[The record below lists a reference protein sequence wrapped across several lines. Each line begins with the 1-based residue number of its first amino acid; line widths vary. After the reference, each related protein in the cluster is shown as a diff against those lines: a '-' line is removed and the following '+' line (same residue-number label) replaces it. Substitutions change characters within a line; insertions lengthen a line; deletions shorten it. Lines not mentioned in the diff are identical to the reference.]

1 MKFTLIFIDCKKIV
15 SCFNVF
21 AACEKGKHG
30 FYCEKRCVFPY
41 YGFDCQSQCKCVG
54 EYCHYADGCNH
65 TSEIGILTIEIIIY
79 AV

>member
-30 FYCEKRCVFPY
+30 FYCEKHCVFPY
-41 YGFDCQSQCKCVG
+41 YIMQTDVTRPLK
-54 EYCHYADGCNH
+54 
-65 TSEIGILTIEIIIY
+65 
-79 AV
+79 